1 MSATEPVGIGDPVAA
16 QALPQVFGFANV
28 KHQPSGILHQVNA
41 GAIRQLPEKIIAQP
55 LDQWSRIG
63 EQQCL

>member
-1 MSATEPVGIGDPVAA
+1 LFTDNPFPHADPVAA
-16 QALPQVFGFANV
+16 QANTQVFGFADI
-28 KHQPSGILHQVNA
+28 KQQTSGILHQVNA
-41 GAIRQLPEKIIAQP
+41 GALCQFSEEIMAQP